1 MGTAGAALTLLLRA
15 RWGRWLQLLR
25 RWLHLTLLLRR
36 LRWLYLSLLLLQRR
50 RRLLHL
56 TWCWR

>member
-1 MGTAGAALTLLLRA
+1 LGTAGAALTLLLRA
-15 RWGRWLQLLR
+15 LWGRWLQLLR
-25 RWLHLTLLLRR
+25 RWLHLTLLLPRR
-36 LRWLYLSLLLLQRR
+36 LRWLYLSLLLLRR

>member
-25 RWLHLTLLLRR
+25 RWLHLTLLR
-36 LRWLYLSLLLLQRR
+36 RWLYLSLLLLRR